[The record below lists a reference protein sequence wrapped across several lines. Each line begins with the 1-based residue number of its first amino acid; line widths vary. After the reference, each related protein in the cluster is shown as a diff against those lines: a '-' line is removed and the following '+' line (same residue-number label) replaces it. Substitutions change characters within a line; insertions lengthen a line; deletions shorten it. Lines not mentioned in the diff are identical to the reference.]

1 MEDFNKYRIP
11 LSSQYNDQTDNK
23 TKDQLKAEDIFDNQ
37 ILICDNGLKEGLVKV
52 NIMKKQNEYLKKQ
65 INSNNKII
73 IDYQNKCSEQKTKIK
88 NLKNKILDLQEKQ
101 NQIIKQK
108 EKKLEEK
115 LNQKAIEKELMNQIM
130 ENNYYNKKEND
141 PTKIKDMYF
150 NSNTANFFECGI
162 CMDVFTEN
170 EKVQK
175 LSCGH
180 IFHKECL
187 NQWSLSQKICP
198 LCGEKTIPNH

>member
-1 MEDFNKYRIP
+1 
-11 LSSQYNDQTDNK
+11 
-23 TKDQLKAEDIFDNQ
+23 
-37 ILICDNGLKEGLVKV
+37 
-52 NIMKKQNEYLKKQ
+52 
-65 INSNNKII
+65 
-73 IDYQNKCSEQKTKIK
+73 
-88 NLKNKILDLQEKQ
+88 
-101 NQIIKQK
+101 
-108 EKKLEEK
+108 
-115 LNQKAIEKELMNQIM
+115 MNQIM

-141 PTKIKDMYF
+141 STKIKDMYF

-187 NQWSLSQKICP
+187 NQWSLSQKTCP